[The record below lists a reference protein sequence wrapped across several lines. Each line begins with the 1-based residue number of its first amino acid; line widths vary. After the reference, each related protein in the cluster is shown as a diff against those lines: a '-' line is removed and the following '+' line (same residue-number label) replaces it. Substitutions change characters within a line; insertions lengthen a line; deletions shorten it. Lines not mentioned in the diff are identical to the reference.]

1 MAQQLTY
8 NTAQHRE
15 YLIMIDR
22 VGRNWLEVF
31 QGNTDFYSAVYWDL
45 LTGIW
50 RRDGPVRKT
59 DALGFMTSVKSPQ
72 TAGRHVEEAIEQGI
86 LQEQDNPRDA
96 RSKLLSLTPVMK
108 DRLDAFFDKAVGEVR
123 GTAQLLDI
131 KGPSP
136 EVS

>member
-8 NTAQHRE
+8 NRAQHRD
-15 YLIMIDR
+15 YLNMIDQ
-22 VGRNWLEVF
+22 VGQHWLHVF

-59 DALGFMTSVKSPQ
+59 DALGFLTSVKSPQ
-72 TAGRHVEEAIEQGI
+72 TAARYVEDAIRQGI
-86 LQEQDNPRDA
+86 LEERDNPRDA
-96 RSKLLSLTPVMK
+96 RSKLLSLAPDMQT
-108 DRLDAFFDKAVGEVR
+108 RLDLFFDRAVGEVR
-123 GTAQLLDI
+123 QAARTFDV

-136 EVS
+136 EIP